1 MARRN
6 FRELEAK
13 MSPEQIAT
21 SNTLVKQMID
31 EMPLSRLRQAR
42 SLTQEHLGT
51 LLNRD
56 QSAISQMERRTD
68 MYVSTLA
75 DFIKALGGE
84 LEIRANFPEGPVRI
98 SNFGE
103 RASPAGGKG
112 R

>member
-1 MARRN
+1 MPRRN

-13 MSPEQIAT
+13 MSPAQIAR
-21 SNTLVKQMID
+21 SNTLVKEMIE
-31 EMPLSRLRQAR
+31 EMPLSRLRHAR
-42 SLTQEHLGT
+42 NLTQEHLGT

-103 RASPAGGKG
+103 RASPPGAKG
-112 R
+112 

>member
-13 MSPEQIAT
+13 MSPGQLAK
-21 SNTLVKQMID
+21 SDALVKQMIE

-51 LLNRD
+51 LLKRD
-56 QSAISQMERRTD
+56 QSAISQMERRSD

-84 LEIRANFPEGPVRI
+84 LEIRANFPEGTVRVTG
-98 SNFGE
+98 FAE
-103 RASPAGGKG
+103 KVASAG
-112 R
+112 RDV

>member
-1 MARRN
+1 MPRRN

-13 MSPEQIAT
+13 MSPAQIAK
-21 SNTLVKQMID
+21 SDVLVKEMIE
-31 EMPLSRLRQAR
+31 EMPLSRLRHAR

-51 LLNRD
+51 LLRRD

-98 SNFGE
+98 SNF
-103 RASPAGGKG
+103 R

>member
-1 MARRN
+1 MPRHN

-13 MSPEQIAT
+13 MSSGQIKR
-21 SNTLVKQMID
+21 SNALVKQMIE
-31 EMPLSRLRQAR
+31 EMPLSRLRHAR
-42 SLTQEHLGT
+42 SLTQEHLGR
-51 LLNRD
+51 LLDRD

-98 SNFGE
+98 SNFGDK
-103 RASPAGGKG
+103 RATARAKHS
-112 R
+112 

>member
-1 MARRN
+1 MPRRN

-13 MSPEQIAT
+13 MSPGQIAKSDT
-21 SNTLVKQMID
+21 KQMIE
-31 EMPLSRLRQAR
+31 EMPLSRLRHAR
-42 SLTQEHLGT
+42 SLTQEHLGK
-51 LLNRD
+51 LLHRD

-98 SNFGE
+98 SNFGDKT
-103 RASPAGGKG
+103 ASPDKHS
-112 R
+112 

>member
-1 MARRN
+1 
-6 FRELEAK
+6 
-13 MSPEQIAT
+13 MSPGQIAK
-21 SNTLVKQMID
+21 SDAIVKQMIE
-31 EMPLSRLRQAR
+31 EMPLSRLRHAR

-51 LLNRD
+51 LLHRD

-98 SNFGE
+98 SNFGDK
-103 RASPAGGKG
+103 STSTGKHS
-112 R
+112 